1 MCLGQCATQ
10 AGIQPEAWPPVSRNS
25 EESRGSPLPQL
36 LENPFVHCCLHSPIL
51 LLTSR
56 QGATLVISHIKV
68 LPIFYGKCDVVPR
81 TFRSHSF
88 GQFSQDV
95 NSRPPGTQSPSCRQI
110 SVVNT
115 PVSNEAM
122 GNKAALHMADPE
134 YKKTMNPQL
143 QPFTSSKKNPGLGTF
158 VCFVPLYL
166 FPVPKTISDTWQA
179 YKKYLLKE
187 CIMHVQIQ
195 W

>member
-68 LPIFYGKCDVVPR
+68 LPIFYGKHDVVPR

-88 GQFSQDV
+88 GQFSQGV

-115 PVSNEAM
+115 PLSNEAM
-122 GNKAALHMADPE
+122 GDEAALQMADPE

-143 QPFTSSKKNPGLGTF
+143 RHSLHLRRILAWGLQSALF
-158 VCFVPLYL
+158 HSIYSQYL
-166 FPVPKTISDTWQA
+166 KQ
-179 YKKYLLKE
+179 LLTHGRHIRSI
-187 CIMHVQIQ
+187 C
-195 W
+195 